1 MLLETNIKYNM
12 KKKKGYILYFDII
25 GYKSLLKN
33 NTEQENDKMAT
44 LLDSF
49 SNIYSKSNMALGF
62 GADFNPDKLIIRSFS
77 DNFLFVYESQNDNV
91 LELVNFQWIAS
102 LIQYQFLCVGILT
115 RGSITYGTI
124 FYNEHIVF
132 GQDLIKAVEL
142 EGNHKTPSIIV
153 DESLKSVFANS
164 CFEFKNE
171 IDLFNVH
178 ANSPLDYQ
186 DCIKGL
192 EKYVEHLNRIS
203 VDDNILEKA
212 NYVIEKLNDYFEQE
226 QNVKCF
232 LRHNTKYYIAFET
245 N

>member
-1 MLLETNIKYNM
+1 ME
-12 KKKKGYILYFDII
+12 KKKGYILYFDII
-25 GYKSLLKN
+25 GYKSLLKH
-33 NTEQENDKMAT
+33 NTEQENDEIAN

-49 SNIYSKSNMALGF
+49 SNFYSKSNVVMGF
-62 GADFNPDKLIIRSFS
+62 GAKFDPEKLIIKSFS
-77 DNFLFVYESQNDNV
+77 DNFLFVYESQKDDV

-132 GQDLIKAVEL
+132 GQDLIKAVEF
-142 EGNHKTPSIIV
+142 EENHKTPSIVV

-171 IDLFNVH
+171 IELFNVH
-178 ANSPLDYQ
+178 ANSPLDYR

-192 EKYVEHLNRIS
+192 EKYVERLNRIS
-203 VDDNILEKA
+203 VDDKILEKV

-226 QNVKCF
+226 QKTKCY
-232 LRHNTKYYIAFET
+232 LRYNTKYYIELELEGIE
-245 N
+245 

>member
-1 MLLETNIKYNM
+1 M

-25 GYKSLLKN
+25 GYKSLLKH
-33 NTEQENDKMAT
+33 NTEQENDEIAN

-49 SNIYSKSNMALGF
+49 SNFYSKSNVVMGF
-62 GADFNPDKLIIRSFS
+62 GAKFYPEKLIIKSFS
-77 DNFLFVYESQNDNV
+77 DNFLFVYESQKDDV

-132 GQDLIKAVEL
+132 GQDLIKAVEF
-142 EGNHKTPSIIV
+142 EENHKTPSIVV

-164 CFEFKNE
+164 GFEFKNE
-171 IDLFNVH
+171 IELFNVH
-178 ANSPLDYQ
+178 ANSTLDYR
-186 DCIKGL
+186 DCVKGL
-192 EKYVEHLNRIS
+192 EKYVERLNRIS
-203 VDDNILEKA
+203 VDGKILEKA

-226 QNVKCF
+226 QKTKCY
-232 LRHNTKYYIAFET
+232 LRHNTKYYIELESEGIE
-245 N
+245 